1 MIILR
6 VYTGIA
12 EHFPARRSEWVLA
25 GMMVVWGW
33 LLLSPGAI
41 FNQSPAWAMLAAW
54 APEYVWGWGA
64 VLIGSFRMIAL
75 LINGT
80 FYTSWYGRY
89 SPHIRMLASFLSCF
103 IWLQLTI
110 GLLNAPYLTTG
121 LAVYPGLLLLDL
133 MNVVAAASDAGKM
146 DKARKHG
153 H

>member
-6 VYTGIA
+6 ISQGIA

-33 LLLSPGAI
+33 LLLSPGPI

-64 VLIGSFRMIAL
+64 VLIGSFRMVAL

-80 FYTSWYGRY
+80 FHHSWYSRY
-89 SPHIRMLASFLSCF
+89 SPHVRMLASFLSCF